1 MIQDPARFPVLL
13 TGIVHHHAAGRQAA
27 LDGVDLAVER
37 GEVVA
42 LVGPSGAGKSTL
54 LTLLDGRLRGW
65 QGDATVLGQ
74 ALRPDRAPERACRA
88 EVGFVFQEFALVERA
103 SVWRN
108 VLNGRLGRTDALA
121 SLFGCF
127 TQRDEVAAEVAMHDT
142 GIAELRDQRVDQ
154 LSGGQRQRVAIA
166 RCLAQEP
173 QLILADE
180 PVSNLDPLRSERILR
195 LLADTARR
203 RGATLILSTHQ
214 PELVAGM
221 AHRIVALRDG
231 GVVFDGAPDRLT
243 AQGLAAVYRDKPG
256 AGAAALSLAG

>member
-1 MIQDPARFPVLL
+1 MIENPGLLPVLT
-13 TGIVHHHAAGRQAA
+13 TGLVHRYDGDQRGAIAGI
-27 LDGVDLAVER
+27 DLAVER

-65 QGDATVLGQ
+65 HGAASVLGR
-74 ALRPDRAPERACRA
+74 ALRPDRAPDRARRA
-88 EVGFVFQEFALVERA
+88 EVGFVFQEFALIERA

-108 VLNGRLGRTDALA
+108 VLNGRLGRTDPLA
-121 SLFGCF
+121 SLFGRF
-127 TQRDEVAAEVAMHDT
+127 TAADEAATDAALTDT
-142 GIAELRDQRVDQ
+142 GIAELRDRRVDQ

-195 LLADTARR
+195 LLADTARKR
-203 RGATLILSTHQ
+203 RATLLFSSHQ
-214 PELVAGM
+214 PELAGLVAD
-221 AHRIVALRDG
+221 RIVALRDG
-231 GVVFDGAPDRLT
+231 RVVFDGPPDLLT
-243 AQGLAAVYRDKPG
+243 AAQLGEIYRDEPSE
-256 AGAAALSLAG
+256 ARAPEPVQ

>member
-1 MIQDPARFPVLL
+1 MIEEPGRLPVLA
-13 TGIVHHHAAGRQAA
+13 TGLVHRYGGARRGALAG
-27 LDGVDLAVER
+27 LDLAVER

-65 QGDATVLGQ
+65 QGAATVLGR
-74 ALRPDRAPERACRA
+74 ALDPDRAPDRARRA

-108 VLNGRLGRTDALA
+108 VLNGRLGRTDPLA
-121 SLFGCF
+121 SLFGRF
-127 TQRDEVAAEVAMHDT
+127 TAADEAATEAALTDT
-142 GIAELRDQRVDQ
+142 GIAELRDRRVDQ

-173 QLILADE
+173 RLVLADE

-203 RGATLILSTHQ
+203 RGATLIFSSHQ
-214 PELVAGM
+214 PDLAGLVAD
-221 AHRIVALRDG
+221 RVVALRDG
-231 GVVFDGAPDRLT
+231 RVVFDGLPHCLT
-243 AQGLAAVYRDKPG
+243 ATELDAIYRDEPME
-256 AGAAALSLAG
+256 ARAPEPVQ